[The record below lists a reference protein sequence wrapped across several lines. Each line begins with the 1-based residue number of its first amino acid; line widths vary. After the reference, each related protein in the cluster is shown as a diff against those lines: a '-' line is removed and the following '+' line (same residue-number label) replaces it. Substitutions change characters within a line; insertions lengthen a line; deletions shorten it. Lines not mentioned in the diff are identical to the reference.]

1 MGSKILCKTGKNN
14 GGGDT
19 ETRKAEYKCF
29 GFLTREPQQN
39 RMREKLKDAVAIRER
54 RVSSYSRITR
64 NRSKKLKKDK
74 KTEKETTKLKREK
87 LGGGGCPSVYTLHFI
102 TSPFLF
108 LIDFCKIKNACVFF
122 LSLSS

>member
-1 MGSKILCKTGKNN
+1 MSFLQRISCKATQNVGSKILCKTGKNN

-54 RVSSYSRITR
+54 RVSSYSKITR
-64 NRSKKLKKDK
+64 NRSKKI
-74 KTEKETTKLKREK
+74 KERNR
-87 LGGGGCPSVYTLHFI
+87 
-102 TSPFLF
+102 
-108 LIDFCKIKNACVFF
+108 KIKGRKVWGGVRQSTHFTS
-122 LSLSS
+122 SLPLFSS